1 MLEFSPLHLDLWCIS
16 TQFLCMVSR
25 IVFKLCALPSGAGE
39 GVILLRYLLNACVH
53 QGLSLFTG
61 KKNISPNL
69 KSFGSELPSS
79 CSLLC
84 LLSSALCT
92 HRLMFRKRLEET
104 PKSKYLESLFYVALF
119 SPYCPWKFHLLSLPR
134 VCLLNSAR
142 LLSSAGCLLSV
153 LRSGNCLQQEGGV
166 KTIELFSIF

>member
-1 MLEFSPLHLDLWCIS
+1 MCPSLWSWRRRDSSEVSTECLCSPG
-16 TQFLCMVSR
+16 
-25 IVFKLCALPSGAGE
+25 P
-39 GVILLRYLLNACVH
+39 
-53 QGLSLFTG
+53 LSLHW
-61 KKNISPNL
+61 KEKHLPELEI
-69 KSFGSELPSS
+69 FGSELPSS